1 MKANLPPSF
10 QWRRWPGRRERRPWR
25 RRPCSPTWTRSTRR
39 RGPWRRS
46 WSCAWSPWSSTG
58 ASSCSGTA
66 RYYLSV
72 KNRLNIYLW
81 IFKKLKLTN
90 WSTVK
95 CCLKWQCHD
104 IVRQFFSPGPLTNSQ
119 KIVFLS
125 VYLLCFAICLSP
137 LFSPCLSPLF
147 LSLCIPCFP
156 TCIALA
162 KELHTHHS
170 KYKDDDAE
178 DKGEVAQGPDGLP
191 HDGDQAI
198 QGRPGLGQLVHS
210 HLDKDTMS

>member
-1 MKANLPPSF
+1 MGLLCTFKCAVVSSCLSTP
-10 QWRRWPGRRERRPWR
+10 RRA
-25 RRPCSPTWTRSTRR
+25 
-39 RGPWRRS
+39 PWRRS

-72 KNRLNIYLW
+72 KNRLKIYLW
-81 IFKKLKLTN
+81 IFLKIKLTN

-147 LSLCIPCFP
+147 LYLCISFVSLSVCLLCFSI
-156 TCIALA
+156 CL
-162 KELHTHHS
+162 
-170 KYKDDDAE
+170 
-178 DKGEVAQGPDGLP
+178 
-191 HDGDQAI
+191 
-198 QGRPGLGQLVHS
+198 S
-210 HLDKDTMS
+210 HLLLYLFVSFVSLSVYLLCFSPCVSPVSLPV